1 MTMTKR
7 EKFLVLLM
15 ILVGVVVFM
24 ITIVI
29 LPMQN
34 KINELELQK
43 IDLENQKLVIDTTLP
58 QLPALRTSQE
68 NKLKEANDELAKIES
83 PITAAEF
90 ERWMLPLTTKYDMRV
105 TEVTISDSM
114 VAEPDGQVVLVNEPI
129 YGLKTL
135 IQGFS
140 GEIDEVDTAPTS
152 SSTLLKMT
160 VDYNL
165 LTNYTRFKSMLTQIR
180 AWDTSFFVTEADYNF
195 ATGIASIKV
204 DAYMIHKIS
213 YEGDRTYTGDYQATG
228 DNDPAGDTWWVDDI
242 ILK

>member
-7 EKFLVLLM
+7 EKFLVFLM

-140 GEIDEVDTAPTS
+140 G
-152 SSTLLKMT
+152 
-160 VDYNL
+160 
-165 LTNYTRFKSMLTQIR
+165 
-180 AWDTSFFVTEADYNF
+180 
-195 ATGIASIKV
+195 
-204 DAYMIHKIS
+204 
-213 YEGDRTYTGDYQATG
+213 
-228 DNDPAGDTWWVDDI
+228 
-242 ILK
+242 

>member
-7 EKFLVLLM
+7 EKFLVFLM

>member
-7 EKFLVLLM
+7 EKFLVFLM

-90 ERWMLPLTTKYDMRV
+90 ERWMLPLTSKYDMQI
-105 TEVTISDSM
+105 TEVTISD
-114 VAEPDGQVVLVNEPI
+114 VVVTEPDGQVVLVNQPM

-135 IQGFS
+135 IQGYS
-140 GEIDEVDTAPTS
+140 GEA
-152 SSTLLKMT
+152 
-160 VDYNL
+160 
-165 LTNYTRFKSMLTQIR
+165 
-180 AWDTSFFVTEADYNF
+180 
-195 ATGIASIKV
+195 
-204 DAYMIHKIS
+204 
-213 YEGDRTYTGDYQATG
+213 
-228 DNDPAGDTWWVDDI
+228 
-242 ILK
+242 

>member
-7 EKFLVLLM
+7 EKFLVFLM

-135 IQGFS
+135 ILGFS
-140 GEIDEVDTAPTS
+140 GEMDEVDTAPTS